1 MYYAIYIFTFFA
13 LVGFFNY
20 HQMLSD
26 QLIKLIFY
34 CVTIVAF
41 ALALTD
47 RRINIDKTGYP
58 KTAYHTMMTMI
69 ILSPV
74 MAGIFHGQPLL
85 DSIVTALSMIFVYL
99 WFYILMKFEIPEEKI
114 IRVILIGC
122 AIAIPVYLINLK
134 AFPGAMFG
142 EPPVER
148 IRGILRLPV
157 VFIELFPLV
166 LFYAINRWL
175 ISKRPIWIALIAVC
189 IVMIVISVIRQIIVV
204 SALLAIIF
212 LFRSLNWKQ
221 RALVLVPLVVVAIVI
236 VPRLTV
242 FQALNEVS
250 EAQQEFNERND
261 QSDIRIQAWKFYT
274 YDYQPNIATMILG
287 NGIPA
292 LDKTQYGI
300 EYGTDTAAS
309 ECFEGDV
316 GWAGF
321 FFYFGAIA
329 TVALFIFMWKAMVRR
344 QPPDRQYIS
353 YWIAFIMIT
362 AVASGP
368 ILYANQVFNVV
379 TVLYLAYAPVR
390 RPLHGT
396 DNPQL
401 QQR

>member
-41 ALALTD
+41 ALAITD

-58 KTAYHTMMTMI
+58 KTAYNTLMAML

-74 MAGIFHGQPLL
+74 MAGIFHGQPLI
-85 DSIVTALSMIFVYL
+85 DSIVTALSIILAYL
-99 WFYILMKFEIPEEKI
+99 WFYILMKFEISEEKI

-122 AIAIPVYLINLK
+122 AIAVPVYFLNLR

-142 EPPVER
+142 EQPVEQV
-148 IRGILRLPV
+148 RGILRLPV

-175 ISKRPIWIALIAVC
+175 ISKRPIWIAVIAVC

-204 SALLAIIF
+204 SALMAIIF

-221 RALVLVPLVVVAIVI
+221 RALVLVPLLVVAIVI
-236 VPRLTV
+236 VPRLMV
-242 FQALNEVS
+242 FQALNEVT

-274 YDYQPNIATMILG
+274 YEYHPNIATMILG
-287 NGIPA
+287 NGYPA
-292 LDKTQYGI
+292 IDKTQYGI
-300 EYGTDTAAS
+300 RYGADTEAAKCY
-309 ECFEGDV
+309 EADV

-321 FFYFGAIA
+321 FFFFGAIA

-344 QPPDRQYIS
+344 QPPDRQYIK
-353 YWIAFIMIT
+353 YWIAFIIIT
-362 AVASGP
+362 SVASGP
-368 ILYANQVFNVV
+368 ILYTYQIFNVV
-379 TVLYLAYAPVR
+379 TVLYLAYAPVQSI
-390 RPLHGT
+390 HGT